1 MADLT
6 GTWLGTYWQGGVP
19 TRFEATLVQSKNT
32 ITGNSLDDGY
42 LGEAQLTGEV
52 IGRRI
57 QFTKRYLSSS
67 STPIQYIGTLAESED
82 FINGQWII
90 DKYNTGPWEARRSGN
105 DLLADLN
112 TRLSE
117 RMPVAVP

>member
-6 GTWLGTYWQGGVP
+6 GTWLGTYWQRGVP

-32 ITGNSLDDGY
+32 ITGNILDDGY
-42 LGEAQLTGEV
+42 LGEAQLSGEV

-57 QFTKRYLSSS
+57 QFTKRYLTSS
-67 STPIQYIGTLAESED
+67 STPIQYIGTLGESED
-82 FINGQWII
+82 FIHGQWII

-112 TRLSE
+112 SRLSE
-117 RMPVAVP
+117 RMPVSVP

>member
-6 GTWLGTYWQGGVP
+6 GTWLGTYWQRGVP

-42 LGEAQLTGEV
+42 LGEAQLSGEV

-57 QFTKRYLSSS
+57 QFTKRYISSS
-67 STPIQYIGTLAESED
+67 STPIQYIGTLGESED
-82 FINGQWII
+82 FIHGQWII

-112 TRLSE
+112 SRLSE
-117 RMPVAVP
+117 RMPVSVP